1 MLNGLYDA
9 KLDGQPVLAITGL
22 PYHDLIGTKTQQDVE
37 LDKLFTDV
45 TVYNARVM
53 EAAHVKNVSDLAC
66 RAALGYRG
74 VAHITFPVDF
84 QELEVSEP
92 ETQRNVSQHTSNIF
106 SVEAGLQNK
115 KNLDLAADILNV
127 GEKIAILAGRGA

>member
-1 MLNGLYDA
+1 MNGLYDA

-84 QELEVSEP
+84 QGMEVSEP
-92 ETQRNVSQHTSNIF
+92 ETQRNVSQHTSNVF
-106 SVEAGLQNK
+106 VVEAGLPNK